1 MGAATK
7 LTPRQVKERIDRGEA
22 VLFIDARN
30 PQAWQEAK
38 TMLPGAVRV
47 PADEVA
53 EHLGEIPRDRT
64 VIVYCT

>member
-1 MGAATK
+1 MAAATK
-7 LTPRQVKERIDRGEA
+7 LTPGQVKERMDRGEP
-22 VLFIDARN
+22 VFFIDARN

-47 PADEVA
+47 PADHVV

-64 VIVYCT
+64 VVAYCT